1 MKLLQ
6 FLLNI
11 QKKSHDDNKP
21 KNYSL
26 LFMHINTTRLEWNIL
41 RAVTLYNKQV
51 LGTNFTSTWKIENL
65 SMYLHVHLII
75 FRYEITFRVEK
86 VLTSFLSK
94 FHSVPVLYKQ
104 LLLYLELLHI
114 GFSRTC
120 IQSFHHIGFVY
131 YFYAFDVTVDLPACS
146 LSEF

>member
-11 QKKSHDDNKP
+11 QKKSPDDNKP

-26 LFMHINTTRLEWNIL
+26 LLMHINTTRLEWNIL

-51 LGTNFTSTWKIENL
+51 FGTNFTSTWKIENL

-75 FRYEITFRVEK
+75 FR
-86 VLTSFLSK
+86 SFLSK
-94 FHSVPVLYKQ
+94 IHSVPVLYKQ
-104 LLLYLELLHI
+104 ILLYLELLHI
-114 GFSRTC
+114 GFSRIC
-120 IQSFHHIGFVY
+120 IQSFLHIGFVY
-131 YFYAFDVTVDLPACS
+131 YFYAFNVHVDLPACS